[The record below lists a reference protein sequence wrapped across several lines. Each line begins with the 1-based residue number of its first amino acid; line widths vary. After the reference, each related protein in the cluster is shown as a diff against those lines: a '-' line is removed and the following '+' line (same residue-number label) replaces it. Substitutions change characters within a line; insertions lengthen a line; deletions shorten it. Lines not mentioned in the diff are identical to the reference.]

1 MLAVTQAMGSMRGLI
16 ICLVLA
22 VLGAACQSAPAIDLG
37 GDAPTFKLDSPALA
51 EGATIP
57 VDFTCDGQDKSPE
70 LRWSE
75 APANTRSFA
84 LIMDDP
90 DAPGGTFTHWVL
102 FNIPATV
109 SGLAEGDTTTGL
121 GGANGFGKAG
131 YGGPCPPPG
140 NAHRYFFKLYAL
152 DVEAVN
158 LTAGAARSEVETAL
172 KDHVIGQ
179 ARLMGRYGR

>member
-1 MLAVTQAMGSMRGLI
+1 MRGLI
-16 ICLVLA
+16 MGLVLLA
-22 VLGAACQSAPAIDLG
+22 VLGAACQPAPAIDLG
-37 GDAPTFKLDSPALA
+37 GDVPTFKFGSPAFA

-57 VDFTCDGQDKSPE
+57 VDFTCGGQDKPPE

-109 SGLAEGDTTTGL
+109 SGLTEGDTTTGL
-121 GGANGFGKAG
+121 SGANGFGKAG

-158 LTAGAARSEVETAL
+158 LTAGAARTAVEAAL
-172 KDHVIGQ
+172 KSHIIGQ
-179 ARLMGRYGR
+179 AQLMGRYGR